1 MSSHTYP
8 YNQNLSLLT
17 DLYQLTMANGYWKTD
32 THGQEAVFHLTYRTN
47 PFGGN
52 YTIAAGLQLAIEL
65 LQNLNFPDED
75 IAYLAAQR
83 GAKDRPLFDPE
94 FLDFLQQA
102 DFQWNIDA
110 VPEGTLMFADEPLLR
125 VRAPLWQAQILETAL
140 LNCINFSTLIATK
153 ASRIVQAAQGGTVLE
168 FGLRRAQGFNGG
180 ITEARAA
187 YIGGCHATSNVL
199 AGKLYD
205 IPVKGTHAHSW
216 VMSFDS
222 EREAFQK
229 YAEAMPHNSIFLVDT
244 YDSIEG
250 IRKAVEV
257 GQWLRERGY
266 EMNGIRLDSGDLA
279 KLSIEARHLLDE
291 AGFDNT
297 SIVASGNLDEY
308 KIRDLLEADARIDI
322 WGVGTRLATAFEEP
336 ALDGIYKL
344 AAIKRADGWDY
355 QVKLSDTEA
364 KISNPGIQQVRRI
377 NQNSTPYA
385 DVIYDERISE
395 RSDFRLQDHRFD
407 YSKGED
413 LLKPIFRSG
422 ELVYESPSIA
432 AMREHANAQLA
443 LFARVDLENYP
454 IGLENNL
461 QQEKQEI
468 IENLKSEIYETAR

>member
-8 YNQNLSLLT
+8 YNKNRSLLT
-17 DLYQLTMANGYWKTD
+17 DLYQLTMANAYWKTG
-32 THGQEAVFHLTYRTN
+32 THEQEAVFHLTYRTN
-47 PFGGN
+47 PFGGS
-52 YTIAAGLQLAIEL
+52 YTIAAGLQLAIDF
-65 LQNLNFPDED
+65 LQHFNFSDED
-75 IAYLAAQR
+75 IAYLAAQCA
-83 GAKDRPLFDPE
+83 AKDRPLFDPE

-168 FGLRRAQGFNGG
+168 FGLRRAQGFDGG
-180 ITEARAA
+180 ITEGRAA

-199 AGKLYD
+199 AGKLFD

-216 VMSFDS
+216 VMSFES
-222 EREAFQK
+222 EQEAFQK

-250 IRKAVEV
+250 VRKAIEV
-257 GQWLRERGY
+257 GEWLRKRGY

-279 KLSIEARHLLDE
+279 KLSIEARQMLDE

-308 KIRDLLEADARIDI
+308 KIKDLLSRGAKIDI
-322 WGVGTRLATAFEEP
+322 WGVGTHLATAYDEP

-344 AAIKRADGWDY
+344 AAIKRTDGWDY

-364 KISNPGIQQVRRI
+364 KISNPGIQQVRRMYKEGI
-377 NQNSTPYA
+377 LRA
-385 DVIYDERISE
+385 DVIYDERISD
-395 RSDFRLQDHRFD
+395 RSDFRLQDHFFD
-407 YSKGED
+407 FSKGED

-432 AMREHANAQLA
+432 AMRERANTQLA
-443 LFARVDLENYP
+443 LFARVDLENYLV
-454 IGLENNL
+454 GLENNL
-461 QQEKQEI
+461 QQKKQEI
-468 IENLKSEIYETAR
+468 IETLKSEIYETAR